1 MACIHQPRT
10 GASTRPSSVAR
21 LVALAVL
28 LGGAVS
34 AATAQQR
41 GSGDP
46 GAADAP
52 GGPQGTQWGVGIG
65 VLTKQDAYR
74 GIKRD
79 TQAVPVL
86 RFENEYVEF
95 YGLGLEVKLPSLQL
109 GEGNRIK
116 FGIVGEFDMSG
127 YKSKDAPIL
136 AGMAERKGGLWAGAK
151 AEWETEF
158 VSISAEWTA
167 DASGHSKGRRFSL
180 GLEKEWHLGENTML
194 VPYVTAHRLDK
205 KYVDYYYGVRAA
217 EATAERASYVGKGG
231 LNVDIGL
238 RAMYQFDEHHSM
250 LLDVGLTRLAKQ
262 IKASPL
268 VGRSSTSQVILG
280 YMYSF

>member
-1 MACIHQPRT
+1 MALNHHPRS
-10 GASTRPSSVAR
+10 GASTRQSSVAR
-21 LVALAVL
+21 LVALAVV

-34 AATAQQR
+34 GATAQQR

-46 GAADAP
+46 GAADTT
-52 GGPQGTQWGVGIG
+52 GGSQGTQWGLGIG
-65 VLTKQDAYR
+65 VLTKQDAYK

-79 TQAVPVL
+79 NQVVPVL

-95 YGLGLEVKLPSLQL
+95 FGLGLEVKLPSLQL
-109 GEGNRIK
+109 GEGDQIK

-127 YKSKDAPIL
+127 YKAKDAPIL
-136 AGMAERKGGLWAGAK
+136 AGMAERKGGFWAGAK
-151 AEWETEF
+151 AEWENDF
-158 VSISAEWTA
+158 VNVSAAWTA
-167 DASGHSKGRRFSL
+167 DASGSSKGRKFSL
-180 GLEKEWHLGENTML
+180 GIEREWHLGENTML

-217 EATAERASYVGKGG
+217 EATAGRASYVGKGG
-231 LNVDIGL
+231 VNVDIGL
-238 RAMYQFDEHHSM
+238 RATHQFDEHHSM
-250 LLDVGLTRLAKQ
+250 LLDVGVTRLARQ

-268 VGRSSTSQVILG
+268 VDRSITSQVILG

>member
-1 MACIHQPRT
+1 MARLYHPRPRT
-10 GASTRPSSVAR
+10 LTRPSGVIR
-21 LVALAVL
+21 LVALALL
-28 LGGAVS
+28 LGS
-34 AATAQQR
+34 AASATTAQQR

-52 GGPQGTQWGVGIG
+52 GGPQGTQWGLGIG
-65 VLTKQDAYR
+65 VLTKQDAYS
-74 GIKRD
+74 GIERD
-79 TQAVPVL
+79 TQAVPLL

-95 YGLGLEVKLPSLQL
+95 FGLGLELKLPSLRL
-109 GEGNRIK
+109 GEGSEIK
-116 FGIVGEFDMSG
+116 FGIVGEFDMGG
-127 YKSKDAPIL
+127 YEAKDAPIL
-136 AGMAERKGGLWAGAK
+136 AGMAERKDGLWAGAK

-158 VSISAEWTA
+158 VSISAQWTA
-167 DASGHSKGRRFSL
+167 DASGHSKGRRFGL
-180 GLEKEWHLGENTML
+180 GLEKEWHLGEHTML
-194 VPYVTAHRLDK
+194 VPYVTAQWLDK

-217 EATAERASYVGKGG
+217 EATAGRASHVGKSG

-250 LLDVGLTRLAKQ
+250 LLDVGITRLAKQ

-268 VGRSSTSQVILG
+268 VDRSSTNQVILG